1 MVKFIPR
8 LKKLKKFSLLLLLIP
23 TIVLAN
29 IPVKN
34 TPIPGGIAVID
45 FESNHANPKASYN
58 KVPLYVQHI
67 KDQHYQVLV
76 GIPLMEKLGKKT
88 IKVQDFS
95 TRLLDFEVTKQTYT
109 EQYITLKGKNKK
121 YVNPNLTHMDRIK
134 KERPILSSA
143 RKIFSD
149 KNLSSG
155 LFIRP
160 FNGVTTSPFGLK
172 RFYNGEARRPH
183 TGLDYAG
190 DIGTPIKAPA
200 DGKVILVG
208 KFFFNG
214 NAVFLDHGQ
223 GLISVYIHMN
233 NYLVKQGQ
241 FVKQGDSIGTIGQT
255 GRATGPHLHW
265 GVYLNQTVV
274 NPNLLLGKINEI

>member
-160 FNGVTTSPFGLK
+160 VNGVTTSPFGLK

>member
-109 EQYITLKGKNKK
+109 EQYITLKGRNKK

-160 FNGVTTSPFGLK
+160 VNGVTTSPFGLK